1 MNEGYAIF
9 IDDNEIGTKTKLSW
23 EELKLDENGKKYGYD
38 NTGILETLIK
48 QRVFSQCEKLEE
60 ISITEN
66 IGYIYESAFA
76 YCYNLEKVTFPS
88 TLTRIQRRAFEFCP
102 KIKEIKLPENI
113 LLVEKEAF
121 RNCHQLERIIAPRGL
136 YIPDEFDNKVLVEP
150 TEKKLF
156 NYDFYLNIL
165 KDHVDIPT
173 EKELRNVQYAAERLL
188 EIERE
193 FENNKAY
200 YAIYVK
206 EGIEEILNIKNAK
219 GERYFDVFDLTDF
232 YKRKTK
238 MHYTYDEDC
247 FLSADYNRLNEVA
260 KEYIKYSR
268 YIGIRPDLE
277 SDLNALRKEY
287 IRGLE
292 CEVKYL
298 KKQIMPVQDNSIE
311 KK

>member
-9 IDDNEIGTKTKLSW
+9 INDDSTETKLNW
-23 EELKLDENGKKYGYD
+23 KELELDENGKKYDYD
-38 NTGILETLIK
+38 NSGICGSIIK
-48 QRVFSQCEKLEE
+48 SRVFYQCKALKEVCIPEP
-60 ISITEN
+60 
-66 IGYIYESAFA
+66 IGRIYKQAFA
-76 YCYNLEKVTFPS
+76 YCYNLEKIVFPS
-88 TLTRIQRRAFEFCP
+88 TLIILEEQSFEHCT
-102 KIKEIKLPENI
+102 KIKEFKLPKGIMEVNG
-113 LLVEKEAF
+113 AF
-121 RNCHQLERIIAPRGL
+121 EHCSQLNRIVAPIGL
-136 YIPDEFDNKVLVEP
+136 YVSEEFDNNVLVER
-150 TEKKLF
+150 TKEKLI

-165 KDHVDIPT
+165 KAHVDIPT

-238 MHYTYDEDC
+238 MHYNCNEDC
-247 FLSADYNRLNEVA
+247 FLNVDYNRLNEVA

-311 KK
+311 EK